1 MSDKT
6 IEINLDSRTVQIDT
20 STASSSSSVTVELSS
35 ANNVEI
41 IKEVI
46 QTANAN
52 DVVGLNSF
60 IGNYIDNYTI
70 DCGTP

>member
-6 IEINLDSRTVQIDT
+6 IEINNDSYTVQIDT
-20 STASSSSSVTVELSS
+20 STASSSNSVTVELSS
-35 ANNVEI
+35 ANNVEV
-41 IKEVI
+41 IKEII

-60 IGNYIDNYTI
+60 ISNYIDNYTI